1 LINRLVDRDRA
12 VRGRDLVVDDLE
24 LTGDPASGHGAGGEE
39 DQRRQARPS
48 CTAARP
54 RVGLMRDHERSRFR
68 KWDGELCGHA
78 IDREQTSM
86 RSSRA
91 PETSFLFVYVFG
103 VKVNN
108 LYGCA

>member
-1 LINRLVDRDRA
+1 
-12 VRGRDLVVDDLE
+12 
-24 LTGDPASGHGAGGEE
+24 
-39 DQRRQARPS
+39 
-48 CTAARP
+48 
-54 RVGLMRDHERSRFR
+54 MRDDERSRFR